1 MKAVSAQSIS
11 GISVTFKPTVLVLG
25 LLLVFFM
32 AALIVVRQQCIH
44 EGYKISV
51 LTVTMDKKN
60 IEYEQLSAEY
70 SKILRR
76 ESLINKAVDMGFT
89 FPVGDRVFYVKP

>member
-1 MKAVSAQSIS
+1 
-11 GISVTFKPTVLVLG
+11 
-25 LLLVFFM
+25 M

-51 LTVTMDKKN
+51 LAVSMDKKN

-70 SKILRR
+70 SKVLRK
-76 ESLINKAVDMGFT
+76 EVLVKKATELGFI
-89 FPVGDRVFYVKP
+89 FPIGGRVFYVKR